1 MRAPIAAQ
9 QSGDLRLGRPG
20 RYLGLDLFQLRVGFG
35 LQLLIAVLELL
46 GRGLK
51 LLIGTADLA
60 VLRLHL
66 VKLLFELLD
75 QFAVSGAV
83 RPQLAQLAL
92 DFLERLGLRLSFIRQ
107 RPGRSGQRSYRDD
120 HRRKSDHRHNSSS
133 GFRRRHEFPLLYYE
147 RIESRAAPRLS
158 NERAR

>member
-20 RYLGLDLFQLRVGFG
+20 RYLGLELFQLRVGFG

-46 GRGLK
+46 GRHLK

-75 QFAVSGAV
+75 QFAVEEV
-83 RPQLAQLAL
+83 RQVIQVADVITLV
-92 DFLERLGLRLSFIRQ
+92 LETTAM
-107 RPGRSGQRSYRDD
+107 
-120 HRRKSDHRHNSSS
+120 
-133 GFRRRHEFPLLYYE
+133 LLPE
-147 RIESRAAPRLS
+147 TEMIFAMSR
-158 NERAR
+158 